1 MNILDRYIIK
11 KYLSTFFFT
20 MLLITMIAVT
30 INYFEQVDKFLNS
43 ELTFYQIVFEYYLY
57 FIPWI
62 NGLLWPLFA
71 LLAVIFFTSRMAK
84 NSEIISILSARVS
97 YARFLVPYMV
107 GAAILATL
115 LWIGNNYVI
124 PKSNLAKNEFES
136 EYIRAS
142 AKQSRTTNIHLWLSP
157 TEKIY
162 IRNYSIRDST
172 GRTFRLEKYQDNNLV
187 YTLKANEISFVK
199 APNTWKLEDYEIR
212 TFNGVHEELISK
224 ATEKFDTIFN
234 FVPDDFTRYTKQM
247 EVMNTSDLKAF
258 LKNEQE
264 RGLDSGKK
272 YSIELYRRTA
282 DPFTIFILTL
292 IGVSVA
298 SRKVRG
304 GMGFHLAAGIV
315 IGAIFVILSKFSTTF
330 STNLSLHPGIGV
342 WIPNMLFSLV
352 AIYLVKTAQK

>member
-1 MNILDRYIIK
+1 MLFNNSIKFQVGSGKDAKEHKASVFFQMTKEGVDFKTENYKEITNVNGKQVERIIK
-11 KYLSTFFFT
+11 KRVFNGHNDLV
-20 MLLITMIAVT
+20 LLKLDHHSD
-30 INYFEQVDKFLNS
+30 NYFKK
-43 ELTFYQIVFEYYLY
+43 
-57 FIPWI
+57 
-62 NGLLWPLFA
+62 
-71 LLAVIFFTSRMAK
+71 TSVV
-84 NSEIISILSARVS
+84 N
-97 YARFLVPYMV
+97 
-107 GAAILATL
+107 
-115 LWIGNNYVI
+115 
-124 PKSNLAKNEFES
+124 
-136 EYIRAS
+136 
-142 AKQSRTTNIHLWLSP
+142 P
-157 TEKIY
+157 T
-162 IRNYSIRDST
+162 S
-172 GRTFRLEKYQDNNLV
+172 L
-187 YTLKANEISFVK
+187 
-199 APNTWKLEDYEIR
+199 
-212 TFNGVHEELISK
+212 FNGVNEELISK